1 MLPFAVSRDREQE
14 AGNVEQGPVGRPAV
28 LRVVA
33 NEIEKHE
40 KFILYFNGR
49 ASWICFILGLWWGTN
64 KEESNPSQ
72 AVELIYFFKKV

>member
-14 AGNVEQGPVGRPAV
+14 AGNVEKGPVGRPAV
-28 LRVVA
+28 LRVVV

-49 ASWICFILGLWWGTN
+49 AS
-64 KEESNPSQ
+64 
-72 AVELIYFFKKV
+72 